1 MEARDRQIWSD
12 DQRLPHRR
20 ASTFRPATSVYS
32 VEARLE
38 EAVHSLL
45 DWREMKQ
52 APNEIKTKIF
62 NLTKDWDSEKRTKF
76 LMVHK
81 DTPPEITLQFLLK
94 RKTNG

>member
-1 MEARDRQIWSD
+1 
-12 DQRLPHRR
+12 
-20 ASTFRPATSVYS
+20 
-32 VEARLE
+32 
-38 EAVHSLL
+38 
-45 DWREMKQ
+45 MKQ

-76 LMVHK
+76 LTVHK